1 MSARNNDRAVGHYHF
16 GTQTYNQ
23 GRGKM
28 HSKFSYFG
36 PSPDYEWFDFTLHG
50 QIRSVSPNN
59 GSIGG
64 GQVITVTGDGFNDD
78 SVVTIG
84 QDICEK
90 ISFDASSGEIVC
102 RTPTSPLLNCNM
114 QGKWFQGARGLRAER
129 YPGESY
135 LLKITHLILKG
146 LLDILD

>member
-1 MSARNNDRAVGHYHF
+1 
-16 GTQTYNQ
+16 
-23 GRGKM
+23 M

-36 PSPDYEWFDFTLHG
+36 PGPDYEWFDFTLHG
-50 QIRSVSPNN
+50 QIRSVSSNN

-129 YPGESY
+129 YSGKSY
-135 LLKITHLILKG
+135 LLKIIYLILKCF
-146 LLDILD
+146 LDFLSDTRQSWPFRSVEISRVYFLAL

>member
-1 MSARNNDRAVGHYHF
+1 
-16 GTQTYNQ
+16 
-23 GRGKM
+23 M

-36 PSPDYEWFDFTLHG
+36 PGPDYEWFDFTLHG

-84 QDICEK
+84 QDVCEK
-90 ISFDASSGEIVC
+90 ISFDANGSVHQHPDHEDVQ
-102 RTPTSPLLNCNM
+102 NA
-114 QGKWFQGARGLRAER
+114 GAVR
-129 YPGESY
+129 
-135 LLKITHLILKG
+135 
-146 LLDILD
+146 